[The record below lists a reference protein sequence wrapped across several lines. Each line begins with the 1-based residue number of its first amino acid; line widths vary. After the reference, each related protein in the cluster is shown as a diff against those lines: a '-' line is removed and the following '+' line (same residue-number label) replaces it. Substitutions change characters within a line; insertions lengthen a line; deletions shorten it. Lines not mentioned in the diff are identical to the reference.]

1 MAFITDSTQ
10 TIFDKALSFIESR
23 INQTTPDADKA
34 YNKVLAGVLSMLLS
48 QLLKL
53 ATDKAKEC
61 LTISASIAGLRVI
74 GQGRGIPEKTAV
86 ASVITF
92 DVNGSNGAVL
102 ETSVIWTATTG
113 VQYIPDA
120 QVIIGI
126 SGVGTV
132 TATAQTAGV
141 VGNLAN
147 GAVLTADRNITNAEQ
162 TGTVAS
168 TVTTGSD
175 AETTEAYRQR
185 LLDDERT
192 TAAGS
197 NSAAYRRNAEL
208 TPGVFRAYPYTGN
221 PTYLQT
227 GAGSIDPIARTIW
240 IEADTSIDPDGIPP
254 AALLVTAEEYIK
266 TNQDTGEAN
275 EVLTGDGDSNRYVE
289 AITRTVFFVTI
300 INLDVPSDVEA
311 QTKANIETALKT
323 YFRSVRAF
331 IAGLDF
337 IGDKNDE
344 ITTPSVTKVI
354 QDIVFAAGGV
364 FSNVTFDIGVSALG
378 SYVPVPGELCK
389 LADTGG
395 VTYA

>member
-10 TIFDKALSFIESR
+10 TLFDKALAFIESR
-23 INQTTPDADKA
+23 INQDTPDADKA
-34 YNKVLAGVLSMLLS
+34 YNKVLAGVLSMMLS
-48 QLLKL
+48 QLLKV
-53 ATDKAKEC
+53 ATDRAKEV
-61 LTISASIAGLRVI
+61 LTISASITGLRVI
-74 GQGRGIPEKTAV
+74 GQGRNITEKPAT
-86 ASVITF
+86 ASVLTW
-92 DVNGSNGAVL
+92 DVNGSNGAII
-102 ETSVIWTATTG
+102 ETSVIYTASTG

-120 QVIIGI
+120 QVIIGV

-132 TATAQTAGV
+132 TGTAQTAGV

-147 GAVLTADRNITNAEQ
+147 GVVLTADRNIANAEQ

-168 TVTTGSD
+168 TVTTGAD

-185 LLDDERT
+185 ILDDERT
-192 TAAGS
+192 EGGGS
-197 NSAAYRRNAEL
+197 NSADYRRWAEL

-240 IEADTSIDPDGIPP
+240 IEADESIDPDGIPP
-254 AALLVTAEEYIK
+254 SSLLTTAEEYIK
-266 TNQDTGEAN
+266 TNQDTGQAN
-275 EVLTGDGDSNRYVE
+275 EVLTGDGDSNRYVD
-289 AITRTVFFVTI
+289 AIIRTVFFVTV
-300 INLDVPSDVEA
+300 INLDVPADAEA
-311 QTKANIETALKT
+311 QTKANIEIALKT

-331 IAGLDF
+331 IEGLDF
-337 IGDKNDE
+337 IDDKNDE

-354 QDIVFAAGGV
+354 QDVVAAAGGV
-364 FSNVTFDIGVSALG
+364 FSNVTFNTGGSSLG
-378 SYVPVPGELCK
+378 SYVPTPGELCK

>member
-10 TIFDKALSFIESR
+10 TLFDKALAFIESR

-34 YNKVLAGVLSMLLS
+34 YNKVLAGVLSMMLS
-48 QLLKL
+48 QLLKV
-53 ATDKAKEC
+53 ATDRAKEV
-61 LTISASIAGLRVI
+61 LTISASIIGLRII
-74 GQGRGIPEKTAV
+74 GQGRNITEKPATAAV
-86 ASVITF
+86 LTW
-92 DVNGSNGAVL
+92 DVNGSNGAVI
-102 ETSVIWTATTG
+102 ETSVIYTASTG

-120 QVIIGI
+120 QVIIGV

-132 TATAQTAGV
+132 TGTAQTAGV

-147 GAVLTADRNITNAEQ
+147 GAVLTADRNIANAEQ

-168 TVTTGSD
+168 TVTTGTD
-175 AETTEAYRQR
+175 AETTDAYRQR
-185 LLDDERT
+185 ILDDERT
-192 TAAGS
+192 EGGGS
-197 NSAAYRRNAEL
+197 NSADYRRWAEL

-240 IEADTSIDPDGIPP
+240 IEADESIDPDGIPSSS
-254 AALLVTAEEYIK
+254 LLTTAEEYIK
-266 TNQDTGEAN
+266 TNQDTGQAN

-289 AITRTVFFVTI
+289 AIIRTVFFVVI
-300 INLDVPSDVEA
+300 INLDVPSDVES

-331 IAGLDF
+331 IEGLDF
-337 IGDKNDE
+337 IDDKNDE
-344 ITTPSVTKVI
+344 VTTPSVTKVI
-354 QDIVFAAGGV
+354 QDVVAAAGGV
-364 FSNVTFDIGVSALG
+364 FSNVTFNIGASSLG
-378 SYVPVPGELCK
+378 SYIPTPGELCK

-395 VTYA
+395 VTYV